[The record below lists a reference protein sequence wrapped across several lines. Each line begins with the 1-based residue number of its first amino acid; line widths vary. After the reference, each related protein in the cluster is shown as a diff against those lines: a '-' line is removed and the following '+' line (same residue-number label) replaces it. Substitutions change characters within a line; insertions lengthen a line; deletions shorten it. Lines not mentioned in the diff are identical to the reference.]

1 MPDTETTEAPPT
13 AAPKSETTNHLYLVD
28 GSSYIFRAYHRL
40 PPLTNRHGQP
50 AGAVYGYTTMLW
62 KLAGDLSRADGPTH
76 MAVIL
81 DASEHTHR
89 NEMYDQY
96 KAHRPPPPEDLVPQF
111 PLIRTATR
119 AFSIP
124 CIEEEGLEA
133 DDIIACYVTA
143 AVKAGWKVT
152 IVSSDKDLMQLI
164 DEDAGIDMLDT
175 MNDRRI
181 GRNEVLEK
189 FGVPPEKVGDV
200 LALMGDSVDNVPG
213 VPGIGPKTA
222 SQLIQQFGDLET
234 VLGST
239 DAITKPK
246 LKQSLIDH
254 ADNARLSREL
264 VRLVCEHPLPEPL
277 EALELKGIPMEPLQ
291 EFLADQGFKTLL
303 NRLISAGSATA
314 PTGRS
319 SSGGGINDVMR
330 AMEPRSKGPAPAEQ
344 IEVDRS
350 KYETVT
356 DEASLDGWI
365 AEARSQGFVAVD
377 TETDCIDCIVAKL
390 AGVSLATAPNR
401 ACYIPVGHSGAD
413 LYSDAPNQ
421 LSETLVL
428 QKLKPLLEDAAVL
441 KVGHN
446 LKYDWVM
453 FDKAGVNMAPID
465 DTMVMSF
472 DLDAGRSFGHGLE
485 ELAKLHFDHE
495 CIPFKQVCGTGQ
507 KQITFDKVPLPQA
520 TEYAAEDADIALR
533 LWLRLK
539 PRIAEENAARVYGRV
554 DKPLVPVLARMEQ
567 RGIKVD
573 RDYLA
578 RLSSE
583 FGHDIQALEE
593 KIYEAACGPFTI
605 GSPQQ
610 LGEVLY
616 GRLGLQGGRKGK
628 SGQYSTDVNE
638 LERLAGE
645 GIECA
650 RLVLDWRQL
659 TKLKSTYTD
668 ALQAVINPET
678 GRVHTS
684 FSLTGAQTG
693 RLSSNDPNLQNIP
706 IRTEVG
712 RKIRDAFVAS
722 PGHKLLSADYS
733 QIELRLAAHMADVP
747 SLKAAFRDGVD
758 IHNLTAEELFGRVD
772 RDTRNQAKT
781 INFAILYG
789 SSAWGIA
796 GRLGV
801 PKDEGKAIIDRY
813 FERFPGI
820 RAFIHSTLAGA
831 RERGFTQTLF
841 GRKTHFEPNIRS
853 PNPSIRAGAERAAI
867 NAPIQGTSA
876 DLIKRAMARMDGA
889 LAQAGFKDV
898 KMLLQV
904 HDELVFEVP
913 DGKEEAASEIIK
925 RVMST
930 AAEPALQ
937 LDVPLDVEV
946 GWGAHWGEA
955 H

>member
-1 MPDTETTEAPPT
+1 MPDASTP
-13 AAPKSETTNHLYLVD
+13 AAASPHLYLVD

-40 PPLTNRHGQP
+40 PPLTNRHGMNV
-50 AGAVYGYTTMLW
+50 GAVYGYTTMLW
-62 KLAGDLSRADGPTH
+62 KLADGLSKAEGPTH

-81 DASEHTHR
+81 DASEQTHR
-89 NEMYDQY
+89 NKMYEQY

-111 PLIRTATR
+111 PLIRVATR

-143 AVKAGWKVT
+143 ARAAGWRVT

-181 GRNEVLEK
+181 GRTEVLEK

-234 VLGST
+234 VLAST
-239 DAITKPK
+239 DQISKPK

-254 ADNARLSREL
+254 ADAARLSREL
-264 VRLVCEHPLPEPL
+264 VRLVCDANLPEPL
-277 EALELKGIPMEPLQ
+277 EALSMKGIPPEPLKL
-291 EFLADQGFKTLL
+291 FLEDQGFKSLL
-303 NRLISAGSATA
+303 NRMI
-314 PTGRS
+314 
-319 SSGGGINDVMR
+319 GGGGGAQQTGATVRNDVMA
-330 AMEPRSKGPAPAEQ
+330 AMEPKRAAAPELEK

-356 DEASLDGWI
+356 DEAALDRWI
-365 AEARSQGFVAVD
+365 GEATAQGYVAID
-377 TETDCIDCIVAKL
+377 TETDCIDCIIAKL

-401 ACYIPVGHSGAD
+401 ACYIPVGHSGGD
-413 LYSDAPNQ
+413 L
-421 LSETLVL
+421 LSEAPQQLPMELVL
-428 QKLKPLLEDAAVL
+428 AKLKPLLEDPAVL
-441 KVGHN
+441 KIGHN

-453 FDKAGVNMAPID
+453 FDKAGINVAPVD

-495 CIPFKQVCGTGQ
+495 CIPFKQLCGSGA
-507 KQITFDKVPLPQA
+507 KQITFDKVPLQAA
-520 TEYAAEDADIALR
+520 TEYAAEDADISLR

-539 PRIAEENAARVYGRV
+539 PRLAAEEATRVYERV

-567 RGIKVD
+567 RGVKVD

-583 FGHDIQALEE
+583 FGRDIQSLEE
-593 KIYEAACGPFTI
+593 KIFEAACGPFTI

-610 LGEVLY
+610 LGQVLY
-616 GRLGLQGGRKGK
+616 ERLGLKGGRKGK
-628 SGQYSTDVNE
+628 SGQYSTDVSE
-638 LERLAGE
+638 LERLAAE
-645 GIECA
+645 GVTCA
-650 RLVLDWRQL
+650 SLVLEWRQL
-659 TKLKSTYTD
+659 TKLKNTYTD
-668 ALQAVINPET
+668 ALQARVNAET

-706 IRTEVG
+706 IRTEIG
-712 RKIRDAFVAS
+712 RKIRDAFVAA
-722 PGHKLLSADYS
+722 PGYKLLSADYS

-747 SLKAAFRDGVD
+747 PLKEAFRDGVD
-758 IHNLTAEELFGRVD
+758 IHSLTAEELFGTVD

-801 PKDEGKAIIDRY
+801 PREEGKAIIDRY

-820 RAFIHSTLAGA
+820 RAFIHSTLAFA
-831 RERGFTQTLF
+831 RE
-841 GRKTHFEPNIRS
+841 
-853 PNPSIRAGAERAAI
+853 
-867 NAPIQGTSA
+867 QG
-876 DLIKRAMARMDGA
+876 
-889 LAQAGFKDV
+889 
-898 KMLLQV
+898 
-904 HDELVFEVP
+904 
-913 DGKEEAASEIIK
+913 
-925 RVMST
+925 
-930 AAEPALQ
+930 
-937 LDVPLDVEV
+937 
-946 GWGAHWGEA
+946 
-955 H
+955 

>member
-1 MPDTETTEAPPT
+1 MSETDTTEAPASNA
-13 AAPKSETTNHLYLVD
+13 AAPAAQPHLYLVD

-40 PPLTNRHGQP
+40 PPLTNRHGMNV
-50 AGAVYGYTTMLW
+50 GAVYGYTTMLW
-62 KLAGDLSRADGPTH
+62 KLADGLSKADGPTH

-81 DASEHTHR
+81 DASEQTFR
-89 NEMYDQY
+89 NELYDQY

-124 CIEEEGLEA
+124 CIETAGLEA

-143 AVKAGWKVT
+143 ATEAGWKVT

-164 DEDAGIDMLDT
+164 DEDAGVDMLDT

-181 GRNEVLEK
+181 GREQVLEK
-189 FGVPPEKVGDV
+189 FGVPPDKVGDV

-222 SQLIQQFGDLET
+222 SQLIQAFGDLET
-234 VLGST
+234 VLAST
-239 DAITKPK
+239 DQISKPK

-254 ADNARLSREL
+254 AEAARLSREL
-264 VRLVCEHPLPEPL
+264 VKLVCDAPLPEPL
-277 EALELKGIPMEPLQ
+277 ESLALKNIPKGPLE
-291 EFLADQGFKTLL
+291 EFLADQGFKSLL
-303 NRLISAGSATA
+303 NRLHGGTGGAQQTGATV
-314 PTGRS
+314 R
-319 SSGGGINDVMR
+319 NDVM
-330 AMEPRSKGPAPAEQ
+330 AALDKKPAAAPEPEK

-350 KYETVT
+350 KYETVI
-356 DEASLDGWI
+356 DEAALDRWI
-365 AEARSQGFVAVD
+365 AEATRQGYVALD
-377 TETDCIDCIVAKL
+377 TETDHIDSIIAKL
-390 AGVSLATAPNR
+390 AGISLATAPNQ
-401 ACYIPVGHSGAD
+401 ACYIPTGHGGAD
-413 LYSDAPNQ
+413 LYSEAVHQ
-421 LSETLVL
+421 LPQELVL
-428 QKLKPLLEDAAVL
+428 AKLKPLLEDPAVL
-441 KVGHN
+441 KIGHN

-453 FDKAGVNMAPID
+453 FHRLGIDVAPVD
-465 DTMVMSF
+465 DTMVISF

-495 CIPFKQVCGTGQ
+495 CIPFKQLCGTGQ
-507 KQITFDKVPLPQA
+507 KQITFDKVPLGPA

-539 PRIAEENAARVYGRV
+539 PRLASENVTRVYERV
-554 DKPLVPVLARMEQ
+554 DKPLVSVIGRMER
-567 RGIKVD
+567 RGIRVD

-578 RLSSE
+578 RLSAE
-583 FGHDIQALEE
+583 FSKDIQALEE

-610 LGEVLY
+610 LGDVLY
-616 GRLGLQGGRKGK
+616 GRLGLKGGRKGK
-628 SGQYSTDVNE
+628 SGHYSTDVNE
-638 LERLAGE
+638 LERLAAE
-645 GIECA
+645 GVECA
-650 RLVLDWRQL
+650 TLVLDWRQL
-659 TKLKSTYTD
+659 TKLRSTYTD

-712 RKIRDAFVAS
+712 RKIRDAFVAD
-722 PGHKLLSADYS
+722 PGHVILSADYS

-747 SLKAAFRDGVD
+747 QLKEAFQQGQDVHA
-758 IHNLTAEELFGRVD
+758 ITAEEVFGTVD
-772 RDTRNQAKT
+772 RETRNKAKT

-796 GRLGV
+796 SRMGLAR
-801 PKDEGKAIIDRY
+801 DEGKAIVDRY

-820 RAFIHSTLAGA
+820 RAFMHSTLAFA
-831 RERGFTQTLF
+831 REHGFTKTLF

-853 PNPSIRAGAERAAI
+853 PNPSIRGGAERAAI

-889 LAQAGFKDV
+889 LAEAGLDGV

-913 DGKEEAASEIIK
+913 EGQEERAAAVIK
-925 RVMST
+925 QVM
-930 AAEPALQ
+930 AHAGEPALT

-946 GWGAHWGEA
+946 GWGPNWGAAH
-955 H
+955 

>member
-1 MPDTETTEAPPT
+1 MPDASTP
-13 AAPKSETTNHLYLVD
+13 AAQNHLYLVD

-62 KLAGDLSRADGPTH
+62 KLADGLSKADGPTH

-111 PLIRTATR
+111 PLIRVATR

-143 AVKAGWKVT
+143 AKTAGWKVT

-181 GRNEVLEK
+181 GRSEVLEK

-222 SQLIQQFGDLET
+222 SQLIQTYGDLET
-234 VLGST
+234 VLASVGE
-239 DAITKPK
+239 ITKPK

-254 ADNARLSREL
+254 AGNARLSREL
-264 VRLVCEHPLPEPL
+264 VRLVCDANLPEPL
-277 EALELKGIPMEPLQ
+277 EALELKGIPKEPLE
-291 EFLADQGFKTLL
+291 EFLIDQGFKSLL
-303 NRLISAGSATA
+303 NRLRGAGPQQSGATV
-314 PTGRS
+314 R
-319 SSGGGINDVMR
+319 NDVMA
-330 AMEPRSKGPAPAEQ
+330 AMEPKRATASEPET

-356 DEASLDGWI
+356 SEEALDRWISEASGQGDG
-365 AEARSQGFVAVD
+365 AVD
-377 TETDCIDCIVAKL
+377 TETDCIDCIIAKL
-390 AGVSLATAPNR
+390 SGISLATGPNR

-421 LSETLVL
+421 LPMALVL
-428 QKLKPLLEDAAVL
+428 EKLKPLLEDPAVL
-441 KVGHN
+441 KIGHN
-446 LKYDWVM
+446 FKYDWVM
-453 FDKAGVNMAPID
+453 FDKARISVAPVD

-472 DLDAGRSFGHGLE
+472 DLDAGKSFGHGLAD
-485 ELAKLHFDHE
+485 LAKLHFDHE
-495 CIPFKQVCGTGQ
+495 CLSYKSLCGTGA
-507 KQITFDKVPLPQA
+507 KQITFDKVPLGPA
-520 TEYAAEDADIALR
+520 TEYAGEDADITLR
-533 LWLRLK
+533 LWLRLR
-539 PRIAEENAARVYGRV
+539 PRLAPENVARVYERV
-554 DKPLVPVLARMEQ
+554 DKPLVPVIGRMER

-573 RDYLA
+573 REYLA
-578 RLSSE
+578 RLSAE
-583 FGHDIQALEE
+583 FGRDIQALEE

-616 GRLGLQGGRKGK
+616 GRLGLKGGRKGK

-668 ALQAVINPET
+668 ALQQQVNAQT

-712 RKIRDAFVAS
+712 RKIRDAFVADQ
-722 PGHKLLSADYS
+722 GFKLLSADYS
-733 QIELRLAAHMADVP
+733 QIELRLAAHMADVRQ
-747 SLKAAFRDGVD
+747 LKDAFNAGED
-758 IHNLTAEELFGRVD
+758 IHSITAEELFGMVD
-772 RDTRNQAKT
+772 RETRNKAKT
-781 INFAILYG
+781 VNFAILYG
-789 SSAWGIA
+789 ISSWGLA

-801 PKDEGKAIIDRY
+801 PKEEGKAIIDRY

-820 RAFIHSTLAGA
+820 RDYIHSTLGFA
-831 RERGFTQTLF
+831 REHGFTRTLF

-853 PNPSIRAGAERAAI
+853 PNPSIRGGAERAAI

-876 DLIKRAMARMDGA
+876 DLIKRAMARMDDA
-889 LAQAGFKDV
+889 LLAAGLDGV

-913 DGKEEAASEIIK
+913 DGQEEEAAEVIK
-925 RVMST
+925 TVMAS
-930 AAEPALQ
+930 AAEPGQ
-937 LDVPLDVEV
+937 KLDVPLDVEV

>member
-1 MPDTETTEAPPT
+1 MPDASTP
-13 AAPKSETTNHLYLVD
+13 AAAQNHLYLVD

-62 KLAGDLSRADGPTH
+62 KLADGLSKADGPTH

-89 NEMYDQY
+89 NAMYDQY
-96 KAHRPPPPEDLVPQF
+96 KAHRPPAPEDLIPQF

-143 AVKAGWKVT
+143 AKAAGWKVT

-181 GRNEVLEK
+181 GREQVLEK

-234 VLGST
+234 VLAST
-239 DAITKPK
+239 EQIAKPK

-254 ADNARLSREL
+254 ADDARLSREL
-264 VRLVCEHPLPEPL
+264 VRLVCDSALPEPL
-277 EALELKGIPMEPLQ
+277 EALELKNIPKEPLA
-291 EFLADQGFKTLL
+291 EFLADQGFKTLHA
-303 NRLISAGSATA
+303 RLMGGTPTQTGATV
-314 PTGRS
+314 R
-319 SSGGGINDVMR
+319 NDVMAALDR
-330 AMEPRSKGPAPAEQ
+330 KPATPSAEPEN

-356 DEASLDGWI
+356 DDAALDRWI
-365 AEARSQGFVAVD
+365 AEAAAQGHVAVD
-377 TETDCIDCIVAKL
+377 TETDCIDCIVARL

-421 LSETLVL
+421 LPMALVL
-428 QKLKPLLEDAAVL
+428 EKLKPLLEDPAVL
-441 KVGHN
+441 KIGHN
-446 LKYDWVM
+446 FKYDWVM
-453 FDKAGVNMAPID
+453 FDKAGINVAPVD

-472 DLDAGRSFGHGLE
+472 DLDAGKSFGHGLD
-485 ELAKLHFDHE
+485 ELAKAHFNHE
-495 CIPFKQVCGTGQ
+495 CIPYKQLCGSGA
-507 KQITFDKVPLPQA
+507 KQITFDKVPLGPA
-520 TEYAAEDADIALR
+520 TEYAGEDADIALR

-539 PRIAEENAARVYGRV
+539 PRLAAENVARVYERV
-554 DKPLVPVLARMEQ
+554 DKPLVPVISRMER

-573 RDYLA
+573 RDYLS
-578 RLSSE
+578 RLSAE
-583 FGHDIQALEE
+583 FGRDIQALEE

-616 GRLGLQGGRKGK
+616 GRLGLRGGRKGK

-638 LERLAGE
+638 LERLAAE
-645 GIECA
+645 GVECA
-650 RLVLDWRQL
+650 TLVLDWRQL
-659 TKLKSTYTD
+659 SKLKSTYTD

-712 RKIRDAFVAS
+712 RKIRDAFIAD
-722 PGHKLLSADYS
+722 PGYKILSADYS

-747 SLKAAFRDGVD
+747 QLKEAFRTGVD
-758 IHNLTAEELFGRVD
+758 IHSLTAEELFGRVD

-796 GRLGV
+796 GRLGL
-801 PKDEGKAIIDRY
+801 PKEEGKAIIDRY
-813 FERFPGI
+813 YERFPGI
-820 RAFIHSTLAGA
+820 RAFTHATLAFV
-831 RERGFTQTLF
+831 REHGFTRTLF

-853 PNPSIRAGAERAAI
+853 PNPSIRSGAERAAI
-867 NAPIQGTSA
+867 NAPIQGSSA
-876 DLIKRAMARMDGA
+876 DLIKRAMARMDDA
-889 LAQAGFKDV
+889 LEREGLGDV

-913 DGKEEAASEIIK
+913 DGREEEAATVIK
-925 RVMST
+925 KVMAE
-930 AAEPALQ
+930 AAQPALK

-946 GWGAHWGEA
+946 GWGPNWGEA

>member
-1 MPDTETTEAPPT
+1 MAETETKEAP
-13 AAPKSETTNHLYLVD
+13 AAATPPAQTTNHLYLVD

-62 KLAGDLSRADGPTH
+62 KLADGLSKADGPTH

-81 DASEHTHR
+81 DKSEHTHR

-111 PLIRTATR
+111 PLIRVATR

-133 DDIIACYVTA
+133 DDIIACYVGA
-143 AVKAGWKVT
+143 AKAAGWKVT

-181 GRNEVLEK
+181 GRAEVLEK

-222 SQLIQQFGDLET
+222 SQLIQTYGDLET
-234 VLGST
+234 VLAST
-239 DAITKPK
+239 DEIAKPK
-246 LKQSLIDH
+246 LKQNLIEH
-254 ADNARLSREL
+254 AEAARLSRKLVEL
-264 VRLVCEHPLPEPL
+264 VCDAPLPEPL
-277 EALELKGIPMEPLQ
+277 EALELKNIPKEPLA
-291 EFLADQGFKTLL
+291 EFLVDQGFKTLHA
-303 NRLISAGSATA
+303 RLMGGTPTQTGATVRSDVMAALDRRPATA
-314 PTGRS
+314 PP
-319 SSGGGINDVMR
+319 
-330 AMEPRSKGPAPAEQ
+330 EPEN
-344 IEVDRS
+344 IEIDRS

-356 DEASLDGWI
+356 DEASLDRWI
-365 AEARSQGFVAVD
+365 AEAFAQGFLAID
-377 TETDCIDCIVAKL
+377 TETDHIDSIVAKL
-390 AGVSLATAPNR
+390 AGVSIATGPNK
-401 ACYIPVGHSGAD
+401 ACYIPVGHSGLDMFAE
-413 LYSDAPNQ
+413 APDQ
-421 LSETLVL
+421 LPQDLVL
-428 QKLKPLLEDAAVL
+428 AKLKPLLEDPGVL
-441 KVGHN
+441 KIGHN

-453 FDKAGVNMAPID
+453 FHKAGIDVAPMD

-485 ELAKLHFDHE
+485 ELAKLHFNHE
-495 CIPFKQVCGTGQ
+495 CITFKQVCGTGQ
-507 KQITFDKVPLPQA
+507 KQITFDKVTLGPA
-520 TEYAAEDADIALR
+520 TEYAAEDADLALR

-539 PRIAEENAARVYGRV
+539 PRIAQENVARVYERV
-554 DKPLVPVLARMEQ
+554 DKPLVSVLGRMER

-578 RLSSE
+578 RLSAE
-583 FGHDIQALEE
+583 FGSDILGLEE

-616 GRLGLQGGRKGK
+616 GRLGLKGGRKGK

-638 LERLAGE
+638 LERLAAE
-645 GIECA
+645 GVDCA

-668 ALQAVINPET
+668 ALQAVINRET

-712 RKIRDAFVAS
+712 RKIRDAFIAD
-722 PGHKLLSADYS
+722 PGHKILSADYS

-747 SLKAAFRDGVD
+747 QLKEAFRAGAD
-758 IHNLTAEELFGRVD
+758 IHAITAEELFGRVD
-772 RDTRNQAKT
+772 RETRGQAKT

-796 GRLGV
+796 GRLGL

-820 RAFIHSTLAGA
+820 RAFMHSTLAFA
-831 RERGFTQTLF
+831 REHGFTKTLF
-841 GRKTHFEPNIRS
+841 GRRTHFEPNIRS

-889 LAQAGFKDV
+889 LEAAGLSDV

-913 DGKEEAASEIIK
+913 DGLEEKAAAVIK
-925 RVMST
+925 QVMAG
-930 AAEPALQ
+930 AAEPSLK

-946 GWGAHWGEA
+946 GWGDNWGAAH
-955 H
+955 